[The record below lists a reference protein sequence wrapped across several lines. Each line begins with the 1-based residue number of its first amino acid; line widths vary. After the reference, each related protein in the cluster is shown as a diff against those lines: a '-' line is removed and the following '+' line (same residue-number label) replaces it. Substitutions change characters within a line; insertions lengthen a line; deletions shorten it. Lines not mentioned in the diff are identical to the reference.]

1 MYKSIISRVD
11 LRVADLQRAV
21 QFYEDI
27 VGLRLLRQDGDEA
40 HLGIPEELDQTLL
53 VLHQDRDA
61 PQRAPDEAG
70 LFHIAFRLPD
80 HAALA
85 DALRRIQHGHRLV
98 GASNHDISHALYLS
112 DPEGNGLE
120 IYTDNPRDQWPTTA
134 DGQIAL
140 TTRRLDLQALL
151 QPPPTGHP
159 DRFPPGTDV
168 GHIHLEGTEI
178 AGAESFYAQLLHLNV
193 TVQAPNV
200 LFTAKDDYHHHIG
213 LNGWNRRSRPLNEKS
228 LGLVSIEAS
237 LPHLSRDQLLAD
249 ARSAGV
255 SAAKCEDA
263 VVLRDLNN
271 IPWICRT
278 A

>member
-1 MYKSIISRVD
+1 M
-11 LRVADLQRAV
+11 
-21 QFYEDI
+21 
-27 VGLRLLRQDGDEA
+27 
-40 HLGIPEELDQTLL
+40 PEELQERIRGFSGQAAH
-53 VLHQDRDA
+53 HQLGHRHA
-61 PQRAPDEAG
+61 FEAIEEQG
-70 LFHIAFRLPD
+70 YDVKSFLTWYKRLAYDVIEPRVD
-80 HAALA
+80 PVSRLATTAALEPKSIRRKS
-85 DALRRIQHGHRLV
+85 DASRRR
-98 GASNHDISHALYLS
+98 SC
-112 DPEGNGLE
+112 
-120 IYTDNPRDQWPTTA
+120 QWPKTA

-151 QPPPTGHP
+151 QHPPTDHR

-193 TVQAPNV
+193 TVQARNV

-213 LNGWNRRSRPLNEKS
+213 LNGWNRRSRPLNEES

-237 LPHLSRDQLLAD
+237 LPHLANDQLLAD

-255 SAAKCEDA
+255 SVTKREDA